1 MARHH
6 ADPGELKHRVDM
18 YRLDQQP
25 DGLGEMSTNHLF
37 VASVWA
43 RVQPLSADRDEQG
56 EQIMETVQHRITIR
70 FRDDVAS
77 GWRLHLG
84 GTGVRHSNGVRP
96 DRSRPVSRVPV
107 PGTGPLAS
115 PCPPSVLIAGP
126 C

>member
-84 GTGVRHSNGVRP
+84 E
-96 DRSRPVSRVPV
+96 RVFDILTVFDP
-107 PGTGPLAS
+107 TE
-115 PCPPSVLIAGP
+115 AGRFLE
-126 C
+126 CRCQEQGR